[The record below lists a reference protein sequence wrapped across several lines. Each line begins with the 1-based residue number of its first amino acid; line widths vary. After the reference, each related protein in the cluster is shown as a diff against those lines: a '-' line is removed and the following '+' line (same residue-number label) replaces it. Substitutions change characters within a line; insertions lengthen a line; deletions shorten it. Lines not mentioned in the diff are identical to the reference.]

1 MKKILIIHNNY
12 RQVGGEDIAVENE
25 IEFLDSVY
33 QVETLIFDNNIQN
46 PLLQF
51 LYFVLNRNLQSERKL
66 QEVLKNFQ
74 PDIVYIHNTW
84 FKASIG
90 IFRLLEKSNVKVL
103 IKLHNFR
110 YYCTKS
116 WTKKNHL
123 RKKDICEA
131 CGFEKYE
138 SLFFN
143 KYFQDSFLKS
153 VFMILYGKAYFK
165 ILKNNKFKLLVLTD
179 FHRSFLSDLGIDKE
193 NIFVYPNYLS
203 HKDEFNEPGENYIIY
218 AGRISKQKGVEELIL
233 SFLEADT
240 HSLKLKIVGD
250 GPTLDSLKEK
260 YKNPKIDFLG
270 LRKNSEVIELIKR
283 SKAVVSATKLYEGQ
297 PTLLCEASLLGKPSI
312 FPDFGGIPEFFKN
325 DYPFKFEQYNYQ
337 ELTKK
342 INDIHSSKDL
352 KEIGKENKNYIL
364 SVTDRKKLLEKF
376 QHIVNE

>member
-342 INDIHSSKDL
+342 INDIHSSEDL

-376 QHIVNE
+376 HHIVYA

>member
-342 INDIHSSKDL
+342 INDIHSSESL

-376 QHIVNE
+376 HHIVYA

>member
-84 FKASIG
+84 FKASIS

-342 INDIHSSKDL
+342 INDIHSSEGL

-376 QHIVNE
+376 HHIVYA

>member
-25 IEFLDSVY
+25 IEFFDSAY

-66 QEVLKNFQ
+66 QKVLKDFR

-90 IFRLLEKSNVKVL
+90 IFRLLQRSNVKVL

-250 GPTLDSLKEK
+250 GPTLDILKEK

-342 INDIHSSKDL
+342 INDIHSSESL
-352 KEIGKENKNYIL
+352 KEIGKENKIYIL

-376 QHIVNE
+376 HHIVYA

>member
-203 HKDEFNEPGENYIIY
+203 
-218 AGRISKQKGVEELIL
+218 
-233 SFLEADT
+233 
-240 HSLKLKIVGD
+240 
-250 GPTLDSLKEK
+250 
-260 YKNPKIDFLG
+260 
-270 LRKNSEVIELIKR
+270 
-283 SKAVVSATKLYEGQ
+283 
-297 PTLLCEASLLGKPSI
+297 
-312 FPDFGGIPEFFKN
+312 
-325 DYPFKFEQYNYQ
+325 
-337 ELTKK
+337 
-342 INDIHSSKDL
+342 
-352 KEIGKENKNYIL
+352 
-364 SVTDRKKLLEKF
+364 
-376 QHIVNE
+376 

>member
-25 IEFLDSVY
+25 IEFLDNVY

-165 ILKNNKFKLLVLTD
+165 ILKNKKFKLLVLTD

-342 INDIHSSKDL
+342 INDIHSSEGL

-376 QHIVNE
+376 HHIVYA

>member
-260 YKNPKIDFLG
+260 YKNPKIDFVG

-342 INDIHSSKDL
+342 INDIHSSEGL

-376 QHIVNE
+376 HHIVYA

>member
-165 ILKNNKFKLLVLTD
+165 ILKNKKFKLLVLTD

-342 INDIHSSKDL
+342 INDIHSSEGL

-376 QHIVNE
+376 HHIVYA

>member
-1 MKKILIIHNNY
+1 
-12 RQVGGEDIAVENE
+12 
-25 IEFLDSVY
+25 
-33 QVETLIFDNNIQN
+33 
-46 PLLQF
+46 
-51 LYFVLNRNLQSERKL
+51 
-66 QEVLKNFQ
+66 
-74 PDIVYIHNTW
+74 
-84 FKASIG
+84 
-90 IFRLLEKSNVKVL
+90 
-103 IKLHNFR
+103 
-110 YYCTKS
+110 
-116 WTKKNHL
+116 
-123 RKKDICEA
+123 
-131 CGFEKYE
+131 
-138 SLFFN
+138 
-143 KYFQDSFLKS
+143 
-153 VFMILYGKAYFK
+153 MILYGKAYFK

-342 INDIHSSKDL
+342 INDIHSSEGL

-376 QHIVNE
+376 HHIVYA

>member
-90 IFRLLEKSNVKVL
+90 IFRLLQKSNVKVL

-342 INDIHSSKDL
+342 INDIHSSEDL

-376 QHIVNE
+376 HHIVYA

>member
-25 IEFLDSVY
+25 IEFFDSAY
-33 QVETLIFDNNIQN
+33 EVETLIFDNNIQN

-260 YKNPKIDFLG
+260 YKNPRIDFLG

-342 INDIHSSKDL
+342 INDIHSSEDL

-376 QHIVNE
+376 HHIVYA

>member
-342 INDIHSSKDL
+342 INDIHSSEGL

-376 QHIVNE
+376 HHIVYA

>member
-90 IFRLLEKSNVKVL
+90 IFRLLQKSNVKVL

-342 INDIHSSKDL
+342 INDIHSSEGL

-376 QHIVNE
+376 HHIVYA

>member
-66 QEVLKNFQ
+66 QKVLKDFR

-90 IFRLLEKSNVKVL
+90 IFRLLQRSNVKVL

-342 INDIHSSKDL
+342 INDIHSSEGL

-376 QHIVNE
+376 HHIVYA

>member
-250 GPTLDSLKEK
+250 GPTLDILKEK

-342 INDIHSSKDL
+342 INDIHSSEGL

-376 QHIVNE
+376 HHIVYA

>member
-165 ILKNNKFKLLVLTD
+165 ILKNKKFKLLVLTD

-260 YKNPKIDFLG
+260 YKNPKIDFVG

-342 INDIHSSKDL
+342 INDIHSSEGL

-376 QHIVNE
+376 HHIVYA

>member
-25 IEFLDSVY
+25 IEFFDSAY
-33 QVETLIFDNNIQN
+33 EVETLIFDNNIQN

-179 FHRSFLSDLGIDKE
+179 FHRSFLSNLGIDKE

-203 HKDEFNEPGENYIIY
+203 HKDKFNETDENYIIY

-342 INDIHSSKDL
+342 INDIHSSEDL

-376 QHIVNE
+376 HHIVYA

>member
-90 IFRLLEKSNVKVL
+90 IFRLLQKSNVKVL

-250 GPTLDSLKEK
+250 GPILDILKEK

-342 INDIHSSKDL
+342 INDLHSSEDL

-376 QHIVNE
+376 HHIVYA

>member
-12 RQVGGEDIAVENE
+12 RQIGGEDIAVENE

-90 IFRLLEKSNVKVL
+90 IFRLLQKSNVKVL

-250 GPTLDSLKEK
+250 GPILDILKEK

-342 INDIHSSKDL
+342 INDIHSSEDL

-376 QHIVNE
+376 HHIVYA

>member
-90 IFRLLEKSNVKVL
+90 IFRLLQKSNVKVL

-260 YKNPKIDFLG
+260 YKNPRIDFLG

-342 INDIHSSKDL
+342 INDIHSSEDL

-376 QHIVNE
+376 HHIVYA

>member
-90 IFRLLEKSNVKVL
+90 IFRLLQRSNVKVL

-250 GPTLDSLKEK
+250 GPILDILKEK

-342 INDIHSSKDL
+342 INDIHSSEDL

-376 QHIVNE
+376 HHIVYA

>member
-90 IFRLLEKSNVKVL
+90 IFRLLQRSNVKVL

-342 INDIHSSKDL
+342 INDIHSSEGL

-376 QHIVNE
+376 HHIVYA

>member
-250 GPTLDSLKEK
+250 GPTLDILKEK

-342 INDIHSSKDL
+342 INDIHSSEDL

-376 QHIVNE
+376 HHIVYA

>member
-25 IEFLDSVY
+25 IEFFDSAY

-66 QEVLKNFQ
+66 QKVLKDFQ

-90 IFRLLEKSNVKVL
+90 IFRLLQRSNVKVL

-131 CGFEKYE
+131 CGFETYE

-203 HKDEFNEPGENYIIY
+203 HKDKFNETDENYIIY

-260 YKNPKIDFLG
+260 YKNPRIDFLG

>member
-90 IFRLLEKSNVKVL
+90 IFRLLQKSNVKVL

-138 SLFFN
+138 SFFFN

-250 GPTLDSLKEK
+250 GPTLDILKEK

-342 INDIHSSKDL
+342 INDIHSSEDL
-352 KEIGKENKNYIL
+352 KEIGKENKIYIL

-376 QHIVNE
+376 HHIVYA

>member
-90 IFRLLEKSNVKVL
+90 IFRLLQKSNVKVL

-250 GPTLDSLKEK
+250 GPTLDILKEK

-342 INDIHSSKDL
+342 INDIHSSEGL

-376 QHIVNE
+376 HHIVYA

>member
-90 IFRLLEKSNVKVL
+90 IFRLLQKSNVKVL

-376 QHIVNE
+376 HHIVYA

>member
-131 CGFEKYE
+131 CGFETYE

-342 INDIHSSKDL
+342 INDIHSSEGL

-376 QHIVNE
+376 HHIVYA

>member
-90 IFRLLEKSNVKVL
+90 IFRLLQKSNVKVL

-342 INDIHSSKDL
+342 INDIHSSEDL
-352 KEIGKENKNYIL
+352 KEIGKENKIYIL

-376 QHIVNE
+376 HHIVYA

>member
-90 IFRLLEKSNVKVL
+90 IFRLLQKSNVKVL

-250 GPTLDSLKEK
+250 GPTLDILKEK

-342 INDIHSSKDL
+342 INDIHSSEDL

-376 QHIVNE
+376 HHIVYA

>member
-90 IFRLLEKSNVKVL
+90 IFRLLQKSNVKVL

-342 INDIHSSKDL
+342 INDIHSSESL

-376 QHIVNE
+376 HHIVYA

>member
-90 IFRLLEKSNVKVL
+90 IFRLLQKSNVKVL

-250 GPTLDSLKEK
+250 GPILDILKEK

-342 INDIHSSKDL
+342 INDIHSSEDL

-376 QHIVNE
+376 HHIVYA

>member
-90 IFRLLEKSNVKVL
+90 IFRLLQKSNVKVL

-250 GPTLDSLKEK
+250 GPILDILKEK

-342 INDIHSSKDL
+342 INDIHSSESL

-376 QHIVNE
+376 HHIVYA

>member
-260 YKNPKIDFLG
+260 YKNPRIDFLG

-342 INDIHSSKDL
+342 INDIHSSEGL

-376 QHIVNE
+376 HHIVYA

>member
-90 IFRLLEKSNVKVL
+90 IFRLLQKSNVKVL

-250 GPTLDSLKEK
+250 GPTLDILKEK

-342 INDIHSSKDL
+342 INDIHSSEDL
-352 KEIGKENKNYIL
+352 KEIGKENKIYIL

-376 QHIVNE
+376 HHIVYA

>member
-342 INDIHSSKDL
+342 INDIHSSKGL

-376 QHIVNE
+376 HHIVYA